1 MKMKNG
7 EERHGGDGEAPSP
20 KGTIYLNE
28 DHCKGCSYCVVFCP
42 TEALA
47 MGGRMNRKGYHLPE
61 FIDPMRCNGCDMC
74 GMFCPDFAIFGIN
87 FKKQKK
93 AKGETS

>member
-1 MKMKNG
+1 MDNG
-7 EERHGGDGEAPSP
+7 EERQKKGEANVSP
-20 KGTIYLNE
+20 KGMIYLNE

-42 TEALA
+42 TEALS

-61 FIDPMRCNGCDMC
+61 IVDPMLCNGCDMC
-74 GMFCPDFAIFGIN
+74 GLFCPDFAIFGIN

-93 AKGETS
+93 AEKR

>member
-1 MKMKNG
+1 MDND
-7 EERHGGDGEAPSP
+7 EDRERTSDEKPSSP

-42 TEALA
+42 TQALS

-61 FIDPMRCNGCDMC
+61 MVDPMLCNGCDMC
-74 GMFCPDFAIFGIN
+74 GMFCPDFAIFGVN
-87 FKKQKK
+87 FKKLRK
-93 AKGETS
+93 AEKGE